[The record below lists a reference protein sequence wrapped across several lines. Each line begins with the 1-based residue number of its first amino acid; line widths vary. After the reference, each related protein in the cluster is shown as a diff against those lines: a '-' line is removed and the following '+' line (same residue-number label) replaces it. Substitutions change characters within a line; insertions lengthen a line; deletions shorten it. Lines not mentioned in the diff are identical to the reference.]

1 MAPGCAA
8 MGRWLQD
15 HGARA
20 GAEGSVEASL
30 ILRDMVPL
38 CMILR
43 ALAGTG
49 WGWALGRCLLAGMTC
64 WFRTGSHWQREGAAK
79 WRKGDS
85 EVGLA

>member
-30 ILRDMVPL
+30 ILR
-38 CMILR
+38 

-64 WFRTGSHWQREGAAK
+64 WFRTGSDWQREGAAK